1 MSLLKLGI
9 AFIIAAVGFMGGH
22 YVATN
27 KAVAA
32 QALAVQKVMGAKKEV
47 EDTLTE
53 ERLTWSKE
61 RAELNRIAAQNL
73 QTAYDEAATK
83 EAALR
88 KKLRAAEAKYQ
99 TKIKEL
105 EDAKSKADSI
115 VDDTSPDGGLWID
128 VTKESCNAPSSTRSD
143 KADGVSKATGPTSG
157 SSAYLRCRIAPEP
170 AKALVKIADTSDQ
183 RTELL
188 NKCIGNLAE
197 RQSAFLEETL
207 VPEKETK

>member
-9 AFIIAAVGFMGGH
+9 ALIIAAIGFLGGH

-32 QALAVQKVMGAKKEV
+32 QALAVQKVEDEKKEV
-47 EDTLTE
+47 ENTLTE
-53 ERLTWSKE
+53 ERLTWAKE
-61 RAELNRIAAQNL
+61 RADLNKLAAQNL
-73 QTAYDEAATK
+73 QTAYDEAAAK
-83 EAALR
+83 ELALR

>member
-9 AFIIAAVGFMGGH
+9 ALIIAAIGFLGGH

-32 QALAVQKVMGAKKEV
+32 QALAVQKVEDEKKEV
-47 EDTLTE
+47 ENTLTE
-53 ERLTWSKE
+53 ERLTWAKE
-61 RAELNRIAAQNL
+61 RADLNKLAAQNL
-73 QTAYDEAATK
+73 QTAYDEAAAK
-83 EAALR
+83 ELALR
-88 KKLRAAEAKYQ
+88 KKLRAEEAKYQ

-128 VTKESCNAPSSTRSD
+128 VTKESCSPSSSPSGD
-143 KADGVSKATGPTSG
+143 KANSLSKATGPTSG